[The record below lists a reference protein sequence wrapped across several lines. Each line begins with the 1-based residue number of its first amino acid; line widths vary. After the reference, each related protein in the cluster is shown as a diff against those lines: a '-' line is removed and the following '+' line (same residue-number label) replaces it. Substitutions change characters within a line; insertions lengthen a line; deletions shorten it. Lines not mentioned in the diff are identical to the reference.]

1 MTIRTRTRMT
11 TRTPLLALLAA
22 AAVTAAPAARAQT
35 ALTLTGTCERL
46 VIAGQDLSASCRGT
60 LMNTVARSRTSFGFA
75 SSEGQNLTFSGTGA
89 QQERTEESDPLQPIN
104 LVSPGRSGPEGVVQT
119 PTPAV
124 GACRF
129 ATPSPGKTAI
139 TCEAEAGGKAYAG
152 TFVTDAK
159 APDGAP
165 KP

>member
-1 MTIRTRTRMT
+1 MTIRL
-11 TRTPLLALLAA
+11 PLLALLTALCPL
-22 AAVTAAPAARAQT
+22 AAPPAAAQT

-46 VIAGQDLSASCRGT
+46 VIGGQDLSASCRGT

-75 SSEGQNLTFSGTGA
+75 SSEGQSLTFSGTGA

-124 GACRF
+124 GSCRF
-129 ATPSPGKTAI
+129 STPGAGKTAI
-139 TCEAEAGGKAYAG
+139 TCEASAGGKDYAG

-159 APDGAP
+159 PAESAQ